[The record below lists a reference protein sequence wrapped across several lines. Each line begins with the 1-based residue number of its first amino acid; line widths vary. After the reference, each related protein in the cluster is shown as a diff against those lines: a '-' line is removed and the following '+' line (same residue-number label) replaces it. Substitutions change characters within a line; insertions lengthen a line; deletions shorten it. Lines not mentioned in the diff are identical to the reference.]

1 MMRGRDSFS
10 LQSRRGF
17 TIIELMISM
26 MIGLILLGAVY
37 KLMTTQTAGYNK
49 QRELADVRETA
60 RSGSTLLSRDL
71 RHAASGGSSV
81 VAMSANSITLR
92 SIRGLGIVCAK
103 HPTLARYALSR
114 TAGKIEATP
123 DDSALVFQIGRERWQ
138 RVKLTNVGTP
148 ASMGIASCAW
158 PGTPRVPDAVIEV
171 AVNTKSDTVGI
182 KVGAPFRAYRRV
194 QYAQYLLDDRWWLGR
209 KVGSAPGYEQLT
221 GPLRASNGL
230 TFAYFDTLGAPTA
243 APSAVGMVAFTLNAE
258 SYQKAR
264 LNSGSYEFQ
273 RDSLTTKVLLRR

>member
-1 MMRGRDSFS
+1 MRRRDSFR
-10 LQSRRGF
+10 LESRPGF
-17 TIIELMISM
+17 TITELMISM
-26 MIGLILLGAVY
+26 MIGLILLGTVY
-37 KLMTTQTAGYNK
+37 KLMITQTGGYSK

-92 SIRGLGIVCAK
+92 SIRGLGIICAK
-103 HPTLARYALSR
+103 HPTLARYGLSR
-114 TAGKIEATP
+114 TAGKFEATV

-148 ASMGIASCAW
+148 TSMGIATCAW
-158 PGTPRVPDAVIEV
+158 PGARVPDVVIEV

-182 KVGAPFRAYRRV
+182 KVGAPLRSYRRV
-194 QYAQYLLDDRWWLGR
+194 QYSQYFLDDRWWLGR
-209 KVGSAPGYEQLT
+209 KVGSASGYEQLT

-243 APSAVGMVAFTLNAE
+243 VPGAVGMVAFTLNAE

>member
-1 MMRGRDSFS
+1 MIRRPDSFS

-37 KLMTTQTAGYNK
+37 RLMTTQTAGYNK

-81 VAMSANSITLR
+81 IAMSANSITLR
-92 SIRGLGIVCAK
+92 SIRGLGIICAK
-103 HPTLARYALSR
+103 HPTLARYALSG
-114 TAGKIEATP
+114 TAGKIEASS

-138 RVKLTNVGTP
+138 RVKVTTVGTP
-148 ASMGIASCAW
+148 TSMGIATCAW
-158 PGTPRVPDAVIEV
+158 PGGRVPDAVIEV
-171 AVNTKSDTVGI
+171 AVSTKSDTVGI
-182 KVGAPFRAYRRV
+182 KVGAPFRSYRRV
-194 QYAQYLLDDRWWLGR
+194 QYAQYLLNDRWWLGR
-209 KVGSAPGYEQLT
+209 KVGSATGYEQLT

-243 APSAVGMVAFTLNAE
+243 APAAVGMVAFTLNAE
-258 SYQKAR
+258 SYQTAR